1 MKNHQNRT
9 LGAFEKTFWLLDQID
24 SKDFVIAGEI
34 EGRETEAAWQL
45 AIRKVQERHP
55 NLSVKIVMDAFQ
67 RPVLQHVPDMRFPLR
82 VLNVADDYRWEQ
94 EVEKELA
101 TRFNTETGPLV
112 RAVLIQKPKST
123 VLLVAASHT
132 IADGTSATYLIRDI
146 LNAVTGEVLEPM
158 LPQRPN
164 DEEVGFPEDIAIAG
178 TNQVTSPANHF
189 KTVSPKV
196 FTHRFDWE
204 TTQVVIEKSRLEST
218 TVHGVLCAAVL
229 IASRQMRAEWAD
241 KKIEMISPICTRRAL
256 KLDDNYGLNITTHPV
271 YFEEEQHLSFWDL
284 ARLAKAGLEGTNTV
298 EHVKNYIG
306 FFRDITFNSAD
317 IQQMIEVL
325 KQAFNHEIMVTNLGR
340 AKFRTN
346 YGNLK
351 LKSLYGPMVRSG
363 KGMEQT
369 VGAITCNGALCL
381 TNTSDTP
388 IEGLLPAIEQ
398 IITEACQ

>member
-1 MKNHQNRT
+1 
-9 LGAFEKTFWLLDQID
+9 
-24 SKDFVIAGEI
+24 
-34 EGRETEAAWQL
+34 
-45 AIRKVQERHP
+45 
-55 NLSVKIVMDAFQ
+55 
-67 RPVLQHVPDMRFPLR
+67 
-82 VLNVADDYRWEQ
+82 
-94 EVEKELA
+94 
-101 TRFNTETGPLV
+101 
-112 RAVLIQKPKST
+112 LI
-123 VLLVAASHT
+123 AASHT
-132 IADGTSATYLIRDI
+132 IADGTSSTYLIRDI
-146 LNAVTGEVLEPM
+146 LNAVSGEVLEPM

-164 DEEVGFPEDIAIAG
+164 DEVLGFPEDIAIAG
-178 TNQVTSPANHF
+178 NSRVTSLPNHF
-189 KTVSPKV
+189 KPVSPKV
-196 FTHRFDWE
+196 STHKFDWE
-204 TTQVVIEKSRLEST
+204 TTQVIIEKARHEGT

-229 IASRQMRAEWAD
+229 LASRNMRPEWAE

-284 ARLAKAGLEGTNTV
+284 ARLAKEGLEGTHTV

-306 FFRDITFNSAD
+306 FFRDLTFNSAD

-346 YGNLK
+346 FGNLK

-369 VGAITCNGALCL
+369 VGAITTNGALCL

-398 IITEACQ
+398 LITEACQ